1 MPCPPFPLAPSCW
14 PSSACLAPTADRRCR
29 SPTGRRAVTTSS
41 RARKA
46 MHSPATSPWSA
57 AAATPT
63 RALYRWG
70 NGLRACHELATLA
83 PIMWQRSLNGV
94 QPLRP
99 RPQYRAFLC
108 HTTGF
113 RHSGRLWSSDI
124 SSPAS
129 ANDCAAPW
137 KPESMSTAA
146 DRIDMALV
154 SLERLYQAI
163 EDGRHTADDL
173 SRCKDLAALLRRELQ
188 DLSIPKEVAEDV
200 AMHAKAMATILD
212 MTNASIIEVE
222 CKAMERTRMNLG
234 PLRTPRKRRR
244 RGQN

>member
-1 MPCPPFPLAPSCW
+1 
-14 PSSACLAPTADRRCR
+14 
-29 SPTGRRAVTTSS
+29 
-41 RARKA
+41 
-46 MHSPATSPWSA
+46 
-57 AAATPT
+57 
-63 RALYRWG
+63 
-70 NGLRACHELATLA
+70 
-83 PIMWQRSLNGV
+83 
-94 QPLRP
+94 
-99 RPQYRAFLC
+99 
-108 HTTGF
+108 
-113 RHSGRLWSSDI
+113 
-124 SSPAS
+124 
-129 ANDCAAPW
+129 
-137 KPESMSTAA
+137 MSTAA

-173 SRCKDLAALLRRELQ
+173 SRCRDLAALLRRELQ